1 MLAGGVWRLG
11 NVLLNFYGLQLA
23 GILESALDIS
33 VAILWVPFVEETF
46 FHAYIGRSISKSWGV
61 IPGIVIQALV
71 FTLLPS
77 HVDQGTWHMLSI
89 FAFGVLAGW
98 LLHVRRSIW
107 APWGAHAFANLLPL
121 LALVVY

>member
-1 MLAGGVWRLG
+1 LAG
-11 NVLLNFYGLQLA
+11 FQK
-23 GILESALDIS
+23 SALDIS

-46 FHAYIGRSISKSWGV
+46 FRAYIGRSISRSWGV

-77 HVDQGTWHMLSI
+77 HVAQGMWHMLSI

-98 LLHVRRSIW
+98 LLHVRRSLW

-121 LALVVY
+121 LVLGIY